1 MSDFS
6 PPSLREH
13 ADTLQALHTIAATA
27 AKLQIPFLLVGAL
40 ARDMLLEH
48 VRDMSKERRTMDV
61 DIGILVGS
69 WAEFSQFCDALTA
82 RDFERDPAM
91 VHRFRSDQGVI
102 IDVIPFGGLTD
113 AQGFI
118 AWPPD
123 DNPVLSVIGFDDAL
137 QHCLQMEI
145 VSDLFVNVAS
155 LPGLAMLKLLAWN
168 GRCYDSAKDA
178 QDLALLLR
186 LHGEYSQDRLF
197 DSELELM
204 ERHGFDMEL
213 AGAELLG
220 LDIGAM
226 AAEVTTTHLLA
237 IICGKNCDGALND
250 QLVRD
255 ISRYLPGREYPNA
268 ERMLNCVL
276 SGIDSSRKKS
286 VRYIHNAF

>member
-1 MSDFS
+1 MSAFLPHS
-6 PPSLREH
+6 SQEH
-13 ADTLQALHTIAATA
+13 ADTFQALQKIAATA

-40 ARDMLLEH
+40 ARDMLLGH

-61 DIGILVGS
+61 DIGILIGS
-69 WAEFSQFCDALTA
+69 WAEFSKFCDAMTA
-82 RDFERDPAM
+82 RDFERYPAM
-91 VHRFRSDQGVI
+91 AHRFRSDHNVI

-123 DNPVLSVIGFDDAL
+123 DNPVMSVIGFDDAL

-145 VSDLFVNVAS
+145 ASGQFVNVVS
-155 LPGLAMLKLLAWN
+155 LPGLTLLKLLAWN
-168 GRCYDSAKDA
+168 DRRYDSAKDA

-186 LHGEYSQDRLF
+186 LHGDYAQDRLF

-204 ERHGFDMEL
+204 EHHGFDMEL

-226 AAEVTTTHLLA
+226 ASEVTTTHLRT
-237 IICGKNCDGALND
+237 IICGKNEDVTLND

-255 ISRYLPGREYPNA
+255 ISRYLPGREYSNA
-268 ERMLNCVL
+268 ERMLKCVL
-276 SGIDSSRKKS
+276 SGIDFSRK
-286 VRYIHNAF
+286 

>member
-1 MSDFS
+1 MSAFS
-6 PPSLREH
+6 PHSSQEH
-13 ADTLQALHTIAATA
+13 ADTFQALQKIAATA
-27 AKLQIPFLLVGAL
+27 AKLQIPFLLVGAM

-69 WAEFSQFCDALTA
+69 WGEFSKFCDAMTA
-82 RDFERDPAM
+82 NGFERYPTM
-91 VHRFRSDQGVI
+91 RHRFRSDHGVI

-123 DNPVLSVIGFDDAL
+123 DNPVMSVIGFDDAL

-145 VSDLFVNVAS
+145 TSGQLVNVVS
-155 LPGLAMLKLLAWN
+155 LPGLAVLKLLAWN
-168 GRCYDSAKDA
+168 DRRYDSAKDA
-178 QDLALLLR
+178 QDLALLL
-186 LHGEYSQDRLF
+186 LLYGEYAKDRLF

-204 ERHGFDMEL
+204 EHHGFDMGL

-220 LDIGAM
+220 QDIGAM
-226 AAEVTTTHLLA
+226 ASEVTTTHILS
-237 IICGKNCDGALND
+237 IICGKNDDGTLND

-268 ERMLNCVL
+268 ERMLQCVL
-276 SGIDSSRKKS
+276 SGIDFSRKK
-286 VRYIHNAF
+286 HEN